1 MAEDKIKV
9 IEIKTGPA
17 IKNIQDLK
25 NNIEAFKKGWKDAS
39 GEVHKGLN
47 QMEIGS
53 AEYKETLNA
62 LQESQ
67 AALKNAMYGT
77 AASFD
82 EVMDAATAANV
93 AFDDNNKLVKAEA
106 LSYNELVREL
116 AILKEE
122 WRSTTNVARRDEL
135 TKQIDSVNN
144 RLKAMDESVGVF
156 GRNVGNY
163 MGAVKQ
169 LTENMKGMGG
179 AFGAMAGPI
188 GSANTAL
195 KAFSA
200 NPAMG
205 TLNILATILQAVI
218 NALKSS
224 EENTKGL
231 TAAMAPLQSIGD
243 AVTKVLQALGK
254 AVVWLVEQFGKL
266 TAAIFKNND
275 ATNARIQL
283 AEKEQALIEK
293 ERQNLIDNANAE
305 KEIAQLRAQA
315 TEKNK
320 YTATE
325 RIKFLEEAGQKEK
338 EIWEREKQAA
348 QDAYDA
354 LKLRT
359 SLTESSK
366 EELDALAAAEAKKI
380 KAETDYYKKVREI
393 NAGITSARN
402 EEAKAARD
410 AAKAKKDEATA
421 KIAAEKDY
429 LSALLEVTENGS
441 DEELRLQNEI
451 AAKERDKAKAEATQK
466 IKDRT
471 ALNNALA
478 LIDKKYQLALEKNQ
492 QDHDNKVLDQEL
504 LSIANR
510 RDALQKGSVEY
521 AAAQVE
527 YNQKALDGMKKQM
540 DETDAEFKA
549 RQLAAQRALV
559 ESQVALND
567 ALVKET
573 TNGLEAEMAA
583 LRDGSVE
590 QLAIALEIAK
600 AKVDGLM
607 QGVDESFEEFAARRL
622 EAEKAVREA
631 EDALEEGRID
641 QDRLVL
647 ENRMNALTEG
657 SFEYLAAALEL
668 KQFELD
674 SLHQLEGESEE
685 EFRAR
690 QIAAEKEYLN
700 QKKALWQQGIA
711 VFQGVASATSGILG
725 SIADMY
731 EADTDATEA
740 EQKKAKNL
748 RIAGATIDMLSGVVS
763 AISTAQ
769 QLGPIAG
776 PIMAAINSAAVIAA
790 GIANI
795 SKIKSQQISKNGG
808 GSSQSATPAVVS
820 APAAVPE
827 VNEVRTIT
835 GASEEERLNQ
845 MASPQRVYI
854 LSSDLEADREA
865 NRVQVEETTF

>member
-1 MAEDKIKV
+1 MAKEKI
-9 IEIKTGPA
+9 IEIKTGSA

-25 NNIEAFKKGWKDAS
+25 NNIEAFKKGWTDAA
-39 GEVHKGLN
+39 GVVHKGLN
-47 QMEIGS
+47 ELEIGS
-53 AEYKETLNA
+53 AAYKEQLNA

-67 AALKNAMYGT
+67 SALKNAMYGT
-77 AASFD
+77 AATFD

-93 AFDDNNKLVKAEA
+93 AFDKNDKLVKDETI
-106 LSYNELVREL
+106 SYNALVREL
-116 AILKEE
+116 AILKEQ
-122 WRSTTNVARRDEL
+122 WRSTTDAATRADL
-135 TKQIDSVNN
+135 TKKIDSVNN
-144 RLKAMDESVGVF
+144 RLKEMDASVGVF

-163 MGAVKQ
+163 IGAVDH
-169 LTENMKGMGG
+169 LTDSLSKMGG
-179 AFGAMAGPI
+179 GAAKMVGGLKGATAG
-188 GSANTAL
+188 L
-195 KAFSA
+195 KAMSA
-200 NPAMG
+200 TPAVA
-205 TLNILATILQAVI
+205 ILGVLASVLQKI
-218 NALKSS
+218 IDSLKTS

-231 TAAMAPLQSIGD
+231 TQAMAPLQAIGD
-243 AVTKVLQALGK
+243 AVTKVFQGLGK
-254 AVVWLVEQFGKL
+254 VVVWLVEQFGKL
-266 TAAIFKNND
+266 TTAIFGVNK
-275 ATNARIQL
+275 ATQDRIDL
-283 AEKEQALIEK
+283 ANKEQALAEQ
-293 ERQNLIDNANAE
+293 ERKNLVDNANAE
-305 KEIAQLRAQA
+305 KEIAELRAKA
-315 TEKNK
+315 TEKNT

-325 RIKFLEEAGQKEK
+325 RLKFLEEAGQKEK
-338 EIWEREKQAA
+338 EILEREKQAA
-348 QDAYDA
+348 EDAYDA

-393 NAGITSARN
+393 NSGINSARK
-402 EEAKAARD
+402 EEQKAARD

-429 LSALLEVTENGS
+429 LSALLEVTQKGS

-466 IKDRT
+466 IQDKK
-471 ALNNALA
+471 ALYQALA
-478 LIDKKYQLALEKNQ
+478 LIDKKYQLAVEQNQ
-492 QDHDNKVLDQEL
+492 QDHDNKVLNQEL

-521 AAAQVE
+521 AAAEVE
-527 YNQKALDGMKKQM
+527 YAQKALDGMKKQM
-540 DETDAEFKA
+540 DETDAEFKS
-549 RQLAAQRALV
+549 RQLAAQRQLV

-590 QLAIALEIAK
+590 QLSLALEIAK

-657 SFEYLAAALEL
+657 SFEYMAAALEL
-668 KQFELD
+668 KKFELD

-795 SKIKSQQISKNGG
+795 TKIKSQQISKNG

-845 MASPQRVYI
+845 MASPQRVYL

>member
-1 MAEDKIKV
+1 MAKEKI

-25 NNIEAFKKGWKDAS
+25 NNIEAFKKGWTDAA
-39 GEVHKGLN
+39 GVVHKGLN
-47 QMEIGS
+47 ELEIGT

-62 LQESQ
+62 LQENQ
-67 AALKNAMYGT
+67 AALRNAMYGT
-77 AASFD
+77 AASLD

-93 AFDDNNKLVKAEA
+93 VFDKQNKLVEDETI
-106 LSYNELVREL
+106 SYNELVREL
-116 AILKEE
+116 AILKEQ
-122 WRSTTNVARRDEL
+122 WRSTTDEATRAQL
-135 TKQIDSVNN
+135 TTKIDSVNN
-144 RLKAMDESVGVF
+144 RLKEMDKSVGVF

-163 MGAVKQ
+163 IGAVDH
-169 LTENMKGMGG
+169 LTDGLSKMGG
-179 AFGAMAGPI
+179 AAGNLAGPI
-188 GSANTAL
+188 KKANGAL
-195 KAFSA
+195 NLMST
-200 NPAMG
+200 NPVVAVLG
-205 TLNILATILQAVI
+205 ILATILNKVI
-218 NALKSS
+218 EALHSS

-231 TAAMAPLQSIGD
+231 TAAMAPLESIGD
-243 AVTKVLQALGK
+243 AVTKIFQSLGK

-266 TAAIFKNND
+266 TTAIFGVNK
-275 ATNARIQL
+275 ATQDRMEL
-283 AEKEQALIEK
+283 AKKEQALVEQ
-293 ERQNLIDNANAE
+293 ERKNLIDNANAE
-305 KEIAQLRAQA
+305 KDIAELRAKA
-315 TEKNK
+315 TEKNT

-348 QDAYDA
+348 EDAYQA

-429 LSALLEVTENGS
+429 LSALLDVTQEGS

-451 AAKERDKAKAEATQK
+451 AAKERDKAKAEAEQK

-471 ALNNALA
+471 ALNNALL

-492 QDHDNKVLDQEL
+492 QDHDNKVLNQEL

-521 AAAQVE
+521 ATAQVE

-549 RQLAAQRALV
+549 RQLAAQKALV
-559 ESQVALND
+559 ESQAALND
-567 ALVKET
+567 AILKET
-573 TNGLEAEMAA
+573 TNSLEAEMAA

-590 QLAIALEIAK
+590 QLALALEIAK

-607 QGVDESFEEFAARRL
+607 QGVDESFDEFNKRRL

-668 KQFELD
+668 KQFEMD

-731 EADTDATEA
+731 EQDTDATEA

-795 SKIKSQQISKNGG
+795 SKIKAQQISKNGG

-854 LSSDLEADREA
+854 LSSDLEADRDA